1 MRVNDKPPPF
11 AGFET
16 GATFNDPMLQLQA
29 EAVAEEQGQML
40 ADSDAEMKARA
51 EKQEANDE
59 AVKAMREQADAIKTG
74 GVVSGSM
81 VAAGGVLQITSAAT
95 ASKLPEFSKYAG
107 RSGQTVG
114 EMAPAAD
121 AVVGKAAATKAEADA
136 TAARNRAEQ
145 KQWAADDAK
154 ERRQRAEKQQDTAM
168 NQAQQELQAQRETTS
183 FLLQRM

>member
-1 MRVNDKPPPF
+1 MRVNDRPAGF

-29 EAVAEEQGQML
+29 EAVAEEQGQMS
-40 ADSDAEMKARA
+40 ADSDAEMRARA
-51 EKQEANDE
+51 AKQEANDE
-59 AVKAMREQADAIKTG
+59 VVKAMREQASAIKTG
-74 GVVSGSM
+74 GLVGGSM
-81 VAAGGVLQITSAAT
+81 VAAGGGLQATSTAT
-95 ASKLPEFSKYAG
+95 ATKLPEFSAYAATAAKTAG
-107 RSGQTVG
+107 DS
-114 EMAPAAD
+114 AKAAD
-121 AVVGKAAATKAEADA
+121 AVFGEAPAKKAEADA

-145 KQWAADDAK
+145 RQWAADDAK

>member
-40 ADSDAEMKARA
+40 ADSDAEMRARA

-59 AVKAMREQADAIKTG
+59 VVKAMREQADAIRAG
-74 GVVSGSM
+74 GMAQGSM
-81 VAAGGVLQITSAAT
+81 LIAGGALQSVGAGKGSTDANLWGDKI
-95 ASKLPEFSKYAG
+95 SKGAEP
-107 RSGQTVG
+107 
-114 EMAPAAD
+114 AD
-121 AVVGKAAATKAEADA
+121 AVVGKAPATKAEADA

-168 NQAQQELQAQRETTS
+168 NQVQQELQAQRETTS